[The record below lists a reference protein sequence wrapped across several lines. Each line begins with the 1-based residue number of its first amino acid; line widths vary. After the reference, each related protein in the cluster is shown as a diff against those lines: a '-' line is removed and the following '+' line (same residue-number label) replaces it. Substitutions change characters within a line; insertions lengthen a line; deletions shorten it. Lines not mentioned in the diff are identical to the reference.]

1 MSPATI
7 RLFWDSVSQVS
18 ASALHQSDDSEL
30 VVLLME
36 EVRQRSHL
44 DPHQQKDLNC
54 YIANRLPLIRE
65 IATCG

>member
-7 RLFWDSVSQVS
+7 RLFWDSVSQVNS
-18 ASALHQSDDSEL
+18 HALHESDDSEL
-30 VVLLME
+30 ILLLME

-44 DPHQQKDLNC
+44 DPHQQNDLNH
-54 YIANRLPLIRE
+54 YITNRLPLIRE